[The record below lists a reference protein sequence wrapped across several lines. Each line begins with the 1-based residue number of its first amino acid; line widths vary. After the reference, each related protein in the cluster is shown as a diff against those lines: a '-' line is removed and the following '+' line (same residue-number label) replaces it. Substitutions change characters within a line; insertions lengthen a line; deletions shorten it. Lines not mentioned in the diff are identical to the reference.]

1 MCNVIVLSTLGWTL
15 STVFLS
21 PLTLTFTFRPKKS
34 KHLTNKSIE
43 IVTIKKLS
51 THQQELVFVFYTL
64 SNYCSWF
71 MQPQSS
77 VICLEMPVTRLLL
90 ISNKILQPILFSDV
104 INGFDATHAHV
115 FFSLRAHLTLLYGK
129 EKKTEFSNVSLLTEF
144 AVEEKK
150 QWRHKQFWRTHA
162 HIFFC
167 FTRTLRETIT

>member
-1 MCNVIVLSTLGWTL
+1 MCNMIVLSTLGWTL

-51 THQQELVFVFYTL
+51 THQQLVFVFYTL

-77 VICLEMPVTRLLL
+77 VRCLEMPVTRLLL
-90 ISNKILQPILFSDV
+90 ISNKILQQILFSDV
-104 INGFDATHAHV
+104 IKGFDATHAHV
-115 FFSLRAHLTLLYGK
+115 FFSLRAHLTLPYGK
-129 EKKTEFSNVSLLTEF
+129 EKKKRNSRTLAFWLSLLSR
-144 AVEEKK
+144 KK
-150 QWRHKQFWRTHA
+150 NSDVINSFDTRTR
-162 HIFFC
+162 IFFSAS
-167 FTRTLRETIT
+167 LAPYGKL

>member
-1 MCNVIVLSTLGWTL
+1 MQRDSSFYSWLNSLHRLSVTADSHFHFSPEEKQTFNKQKYRNCN
-15 STVFLS
+15 
-21 PLTLTFTFRPKKS
+21 
-34 KHLTNKSIE
+34 N
-43 IVTIKKLS
+43 KKLN

-90 ISNKILQPILFSDV
+90 ISNKIPQPILFSDV

-129 EKKTEFSNVSLLTEF
+129 EKKRNSRTLAFWLSLLSR
-144 AVEEKK
+144 KK
-150 QWRHKQFWRTHA
+150 NSDVINSFDARTR
-162 HIFFC
+162 IFFSAS
-167 FTRTLRETIT
+167 LAPYGKL

>member
-1 MCNVIVLSTLGWTL
+1 MIVLSTLGWTL

-34 KHLTNKSIE
+34 KHLTKKNDRNCNN
-43 IVTIKKLS
+43 KKLN

-71 MQPQSS
+71 IQPQSS

-115 FFSLRAHLTLLYGK
+115 FFSLRAHLTLPYGK
-129 EKKTEFSNVSLLTEF
+129 EKKRNSRTLAFWLSLLSR
-144 AVEEKK
+144 KK
-150 QWRHKQFWRTHA
+150 NSDVINSFDARTR
-162 HIFFC
+162 IFFSAS
-167 FTRTLRETIT
+167 LAPYGKL